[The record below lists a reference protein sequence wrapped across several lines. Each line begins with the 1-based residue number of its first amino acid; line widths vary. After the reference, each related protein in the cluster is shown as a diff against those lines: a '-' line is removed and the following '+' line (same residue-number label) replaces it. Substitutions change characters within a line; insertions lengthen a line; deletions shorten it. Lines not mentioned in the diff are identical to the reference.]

1 MHHHAVTYKDTFR
14 TLVGNGVPPERA
26 RRVLNHAF
34 IRVRRRGYTSGL
46 GDEIT
51 GDVSADPAGQS
62 WLDRTTAI
70 VAEYK
75 DPAYSKADLHLEAQN
90 AMQGISA
97 LLQNRF
103 SQLSSQMVQW
113 LYAADDTLNKV
124 QVGTLSATFESP
136 WAAGATEFFQTLK
149 QEVVAGGKAL
159 VNPLS
164 VVPWWAW
171 PLGGLVGLAAAKS
184 LLKF

>member
-1 MHHHAVTYKDTFR
+1 MRHHAIVYRDTFR
-14 TLVGNGVPPERA
+14 TLVDRGVPMGRA
-26 RRVLNHAF
+26 RHILNRAF
-34 IRVRRRGYTSGL
+34 VRVRRRHAGM
-46 GDEIT
+46 GDETT
-51 GDVSADPAGQS
+51 GDTSADPAGQS

-70 VAEYK
+70 IAEYK
-75 DPAYSKADLHLEAQN
+75 DPTYSKADLHLEAQN

-97 LLQNRF
+97 LLSNRF
-103 SQLSSQMVQW
+103 SQLSSTMVQS
-113 LYAADDTLNKV
+113 LYSADDILNKI

-136 WAAGATEFFQTLK
+136 WSSGATEFVQTLK

-159 VNPLS
+159 ANPLS